1 MATTDTVS
9 IVGINIQRIRISGS
23 ADLKEFNGREK
34 DEDRARI
41 WTSKSSLRAYAISS
55 KVEKFLIF
63 GDLLTGLAQ
72 NWHSQLRR
80 TTCCSWKKPLER
92 FIIQYGGYDMPAERQ
107 YHYARKRADETPF
120 KYLYCL
126 SVAAIRV
133 KI

>member
-1 MATTDTVS
+1 MDEKRMK
-9 IVGINIQRIRISGS
+9 IVRGSGQAS
-23 ADLKEFNGREK
+23 QVCVLTR
-34 DEDRARI
+34 
-41 WTSKSSLRAYAISS
+41 SSS